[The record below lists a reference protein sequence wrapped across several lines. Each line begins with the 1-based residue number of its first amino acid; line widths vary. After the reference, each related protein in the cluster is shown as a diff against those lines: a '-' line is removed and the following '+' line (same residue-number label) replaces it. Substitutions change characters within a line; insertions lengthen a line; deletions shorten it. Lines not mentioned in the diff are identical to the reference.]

1 VGSAIEIHGVSKHFR
16 LHKDRPQSLKERV
29 IRFGRSDHDEF
40 WALRDVD
47 VEVAAGETVGLLGA
61 NGSGK
66 STLLKCVA
74 GILRPTEG
82 SIVRH
87 GRIAALLELGSGF
100 HPELTGRE
108 NVFLNGS
115 ILGLSRA
122 DVTRV
127 FDDIVDFAEIE
138 PFIDMQ
144 VKHYSSGMYT
154 RLAFAVAVNVAP
166 EILLVDEV
174 LAVGDEAFQQ
184 KCLERIKVF
193 QRDGVTILFVTH
205 SADLV
210 RQICDRGV
218 VLDHGRKV
226 GDGSPGEA
234 ILALRETLRS
244 RGAEVPDGL
253 DDADDPDHPAARATL
268 AVRITG
274 AEIEYPE
281 AGRNHL
287 LPDEPLRIHLHY
299 RAAIPLDDVV
309 FAINV
314 FDQRGNLLLGT
325 NTQLLGDDFDRVEGD
340 GEVVFEL
347 ERVPLLDGVYEVHL
361 GIHNRDGGTSYDFRG
376 GQDFVQVLNP
386 TRTIGLVH
394 FPVRARQVPGEPGDG
409 GT

>member
-1 VGSAIEIHGVSKHFR
+1 MGSAIEIRGVSKRFR
-16 LHKDRPQSLKERV
+16 INKDRPQSLKERV
-29 IRFGRSDHDEF
+29 IRIGRTEHEEF

-47 VEVAAGETVGLLGA
+47 LEVATGETVGLLGA

-74 GILRPTEG
+74 GILRPTNG

-108 NVFLNGS
+108 NVYLNGS

-122 DVTRV
+122 DIARV

-154 RLAFAVAVNVAP
+154 RLAFAVAVNVQP

-193 QRDGVTILFVTH
+193 QRDGVSILFVTH

-210 RQICDRGV
+210 RQICDRAA
-218 VLDHGRKV
+218 VLDHGTKV
-226 GDGSPGEA
+226 MDGPPGEA

-244 RGAEVPDGL
+244 RGAEVPDEL
-253 DDADDPDHPAARATL
+253 DDPGLTATL

-274 AEIEYPE
+274 AEVEYPE
-281 AGRNHL
+281 PGRKHL
-287 LPDEPLRIHLHY
+287 LPDEPLRVHLRYH
-299 RAAIPLDDVV
+299 AAVPLDDVV
-309 FAINV
+309 FAINI

-325 NTQLLGDDFDRVEGD
+325 NTMLLGEEVDRIEGR

-347 ERVPLLDGVYEVHL
+347 ERVPLLDGVYEIHL

-394 FPVRARQVPGEPGDG
+394 FPVTAEVLPGRQATRP
-409 GT
+409 T

>member
-1 VGSAIEIHGVSKHFR
+1 MGSAIEIRGVSKHFR

-29 IRFGRSDHDEF
+29 IRFGRSEHEEF

-47 VEVAAGETVGLLGA
+47 LEVATGETVGLLGA

-74 GILRPTEG
+74 GILRPTTG
-82 SIVRH
+82 AIVRH

-108 NVFLNGS
+108 NVYLNGS
-115 ILGLSRA
+115 ILGLSRSA
-122 DVTRV
+122 VDRV
-127 FDDIVDFAEIE
+127 FDDVVDFAEIE

-154 RLAFAVAVNVAP
+154 RLAFAVAVNVEP

-193 QRDGVTILFVTH
+193 QRGGVTILFVTH

-218 VLDHGRKV
+218 VLDHGTKV
-226 GDGSPGEA
+226 TDGPPGEA

-244 RGAEVPDGL
+244 RGAEVPDEL
-253 DDADDPDHPAARATL
+253 DDPALTATL

-274 AEIEYPE
+274 AGIEYPDPE
-281 AGRNHL
+281 RGHL
-287 LPDEPLRIHLHY
+287 LPDEPLRVHLHY
-299 RAAIPLDDVV
+299 HAAVPLDDVV
-309 FAINV
+309 FAINL

-325 NTQLLGDDFDRVEGD
+325 NTLLLGEEIDRVEGD

-347 ERVPLLDGVYEVHL
+347 GRVPLLDGVYEVHL

-386 TRTIGLVH
+386 GRTIGLVH
-394 FPVRARQVPGEPGDG
+394 IPVTAEIRARARPGPRGPSRSR
-409 GT
+409 